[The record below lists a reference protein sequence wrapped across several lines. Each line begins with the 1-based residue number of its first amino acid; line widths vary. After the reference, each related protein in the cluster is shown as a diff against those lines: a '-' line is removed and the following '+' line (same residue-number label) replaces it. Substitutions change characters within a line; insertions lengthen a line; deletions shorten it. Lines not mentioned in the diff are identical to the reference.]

1 MKKPLTLSERLKVCQ
16 TCKNCKRDIDRGLMC
31 GLSDAKPE
39 FEESCDKYESDG
51 KAEIRQQYRAE
62 SDKRIK
68 GRKWWLAAIPVIIII
83 VLFAAKC
90 SVKSAT
96 ESIVDKQIQEHI
108 QENVNQIGQSYS
120 FSTTNSSAKTKSNDP
135 IKSQFASF
143 EIRIE
148 EYYKTCENLAQQYGE
163 EMAYWPW
170 YVHQESKGMASELLS
185 DLSSW
190 VTSLSEEENDRL
202 WSEIIPHTQSDD
214 VKKFFSMLSV
224 LYLESLQ

>member
-31 GLSDAKPE
+31 ALTDEKPD

-83 VLFAAKC
+83 ALFAAKC

-96 ESIVDKQIQEHI
+96 DSIIDKQVQEHI
-108 QENVNQIGQSYS
+108 QKNVDQLEQSYGAS
-120 FSTTNSSAKTKSNDP
+120 ATKLSAKTKLNDP
-135 IKSQFASF
+135 VKYQFGSF
-143 EIRIE
+143 EGRIE
-148 EYYKTCENLAQQYGE
+148 EYYKTCENLIQQYGE
-163 EMAYWPW
+163 EIDYWPW
-170 YVHQESKGMASELLS
+170 YVHQEFEGMASELIG

-190 VTSLSEEENDRL
+190 VMSLSEEDNNRL
-202 WSEIIPHTQSDD
+202 YSEIIPNSQSDE

-224 LYLESLQ
+224 FYLESLQ